1 MSRPRPRE
9 NNGNRKKG
17 GNTMRLTKPVIA
29 LATASVVFGLAACG
43 GDSDS
48 DGGSRD
54 VSDEEKS
61 AAANTADEA
70 TSQDATRVDGP
81 VEIEGATAGGTVT
94 VLSNAGLNT
103 MDPSEAYYQNTT
115 SILTGLVTR
124 SLTQYV
130 YDEETNSMVLIPDLA
145 TSLGEPNE
153 DFTEWTFEVKD
164 GIKYEDG
171 SPVEPQDFVY
181 SAARS
186 MDRTQFPEGP
196 AYSNDYFLGGD
207 TYQGPYT
214 GNGLEGFEAVT
225 VDGNTL
231 TYRMAKPFP
240 DLPYWLSFA
249 AMGPIPEDAA
259 ADPQAYGRK
268 PLATGPYKF
277 DAYTPEKSLTLVR
290 NDQWD
295 TDTDPGR
302 TAYPD
307 SYEFDLQTAS
317 EKIDELMLADQG
329 DSKTTLTY
337 DDVLSANY
345 RKMSDT
351 DRLVVGG
358 YPLTSYWAP
367 DYRKIPD
374 LKVRQA
380 LAWAYPYKDAY
391 RAGGLIEDVTATSGG
406 ELLPPGTA
414 GRKEFNPI
422 PDHEYGTTDTEK
434 AKELLTEAD
443 ALGFEI
449 RWPYANDDPQA
460 VAVKNAVVASL
471 EKAGFKANPL
481 PSTVAD
487 VSTVRADPD
496 ADINVRPAG
505 WIADWPSGGS
515 WFPPL
520 IQSTNLKAEG
530 VGSNYSVFNE
540 PEIDQKI
547 ADIQALP
554 VDEQADAWGELDEDV
569 MTNYL
574 PLFVIR
580 YGGVAQQHGSM
591 IQGMNIDNSIG
602 MPTWKN
608 IYIGE

>member
-1 MSRPRPRE
+1 
-9 NNGNRKKG
+9 
-17 GNTMRLTKPVIA
+17 MRLTKPVIA

-43 GDSDS
+43 SDDNGD
-48 DGGSRD
+48 DGGRGA
-54 VSDEEKS
+54 SDEDKKNS
-61 AAANTADEA
+61 QRTDENIA
-70 TSQDATRVDGP
+70 QDPTRVDGP
-81 VEIEGATAGGTVT
+81 VVIDGATEGGTVT

-130 YDEETNSMVLIPDLA
+130 YDKDSNSMILIPDLA
-145 TSLGEPNE
+145 TDLGTPND
-153 DFTEWTFEVKD
+153 DFTEWTFELKD

-171 SPVEPQDFVY
+171 TDVKPEDFIY

-196 AYSNDYFLGGD
+196 AYSNDYFEGGD

-214 GNGLEGFEAVT
+214 GKGLDGFTAVT
-225 VDGNTL
+225 ADGNTL
-231 TYRMAKPFP
+231 TYKMSKPFP

-249 AMGPIPEDAA
+249 AMGPIPEAA
-259 ADPQAYGRK
+259 AKDPQAYARK

-295 TDTDPGR
+295 ADTDPGR
-302 TAYPD
+302 TQYPD
-307 SYEFDLQTAS
+307 AYEFDLQVAS
-317 EKIDELMLADQG
+317 EKIDELMLADKG
-329 DSKTTLTY
+329 DSQTTLTY

-351 DRLVVGG
+351 GRLVIGG

-367 DYRKIPD
+367 DYRKITK
-374 LKVRQA
+374 LEVRQA
-380 LAWAYPYKDAY
+380 LAYAYPYKDGY
-391 RAGGLIEDVTATSGG
+391 RAAGLIEGVTATPGA

-414 GRKEFNPI
+414 GRKEFNPL
-422 PDHEYGTTDTEK
+422 PDHEIGSTDTEK
-434 AKELLTEAD
+434 AKQLLTD
-443 ALGFEI
+443 AGELGFEI
-449 RWPYANDDPQA
+449 KWPYANDDPQA
-460 VAVKNAVVASL
+460 VAVKDAVVASL
-471 EKAGFKANPL
+471 EKAGFKATPV

-487 VSTVRADPD
+487 LSTVRADPD

-520 IQSTNLKAEG
+520 LQSTNLKAEG

-540 PEIDQKI
+540 PEVDQKI

-554 VDEQADAWGELDEDV
+554 VDEQADAWGQLDEEV
-569 MTNYL
+569 MTKYL
-574 PLFVIR
+574 PLFVLR
-580 YGGVAQQHGSM
+580 YGGVAQQHGSKIM
-591 IQGMNIDNSIG
+591 GMAIDNSIG
-602 MPTWKN
+602 MPTWKD
-608 IYIGE
+608 IYIAQ

>member
-9 NNGNRKKG
+9 NNENREKG
-17 GNTMRLTKPVIA
+17 GNTMRLKKPVIA
-29 LATASVVFGLAACG
+29 LATASIVFGLAACG
-43 GDSDS
+43 GDGGGSDS
-48 DGGSRD
+48 DRD
-54 VSDEEKS
+54 VSEQDKENSQRTDENI
-61 AAANTADEA
+61 A
-70 TSQDATRVDGP
+70 QDPTRVDGP
-81 VEIEGATAGGTVT
+81 VEIEGATPGGTVT

-130 YDEETNSMVLIPDLA
+130 FDKDSNSMILIPDLA
-145 TSLGEPNE
+145 TDLGTPNA
-153 DFTEWTFEVKD
+153 DFTEWTFEVKE
-164 GIKYEDG
+164 GITYEDG
-171 SPVEPQDFVY
+171 TPVKPEDFVY

-196 AYSNDYFLGGD
+196 AYSNDYFEGGD
-207 TYQGPYT
+207 TYKGVYT
-214 GNGLEGFEAVT
+214 AKGLDGFTAVT

-231 TYRMAKPFP
+231 TYKMAKAFP

-249 AMGPIPEDAA
+249 AMGPIPEAA
-259 ADPQAYGRK
+259 ATDPQAYAKR

-277 DAYTPEKSLTLVR
+277 GAYTPEKSLELVR
-290 NDQWD
+290 NDQWKAE
-295 TDTDPGR
+295 TDPGR

-307 SYEFDLQTAS
+307 AYQFDLQTAS
-317 EKIDELMLADQG
+317 EKIDELMLADKG
-329 DSKTTLTY
+329 DSQTTLTY

-345 RKMSDT
+345 RKMSDSG
-351 DRLVVGG
+351 RLVVGG

-374 LKVRQA
+374 LRVRQA
-380 LAWAYPYKDAY
+380 LAYAYPYQDGY
-391 RAGGLIEDVTATSGG
+391 RAAGLIEGVTATPGDT
-406 ELLPPGTA
+406 LLPPGTA

-422 PDHEYGTTDTEK
+422 PDHETGSTDTEK
-434 AKELLTEAD
+434 AKALLTEAD

-471 EKAGFKANPL
+471 EKAGFKPNPL

-487 VSTVRADPD
+487 LSTVRADPD

-520 IQSTNLKAEG
+520 IQSTDLQAEG
-530 VGSNYSVFNE
+530 VGSNYSIFNE
-540 PEIDQKI
+540 PEIDAKI

-554 VDEQADAWGELDEDV
+554 VDEQADAWGTLDEDV

-580 YGGVAQQHGSM
+580 YGGVAQQHGSKIM
-591 IQGMNIDNSIG
+591 GHSIDNSIG
-602 MPTWKN
+602 MPTWKD
-608 IYIGE
+608 IYIAQ